1 MRRDLQTFCPK
12 DCRYNSGSFC
22 LLPFDSTCPHCTYSS
37 STSLFGH
44 TRFVATP
51 YGKCPVCGAE
61 GPCDVLAGEPTSQ
74 LSATGVEY
82 LFRCP
87 KCHEVSWV
95 RADRYEYTM
104 EPVSI
109 PDDVNMVDDEKPTK
123 TGTTC
128 IICGEKYEIEDP
140 NDGHICAKCKSAI
153 KRLREIFED
162 VDANSEEMDSSE
174 DTEDGVTTVGAT
186 TDEPMTLTLHGE
198 LHGLHGDT
206 DGDVTWFIGQI
217 HDESE
222 DDEEECRER
231 CEEPDDETDTDS
243 EREKLDDEDD
253 VYPMEC
259 TLCDLYGKKPC
270 VPNAG
275 GENFRCSHCTKSR
288 CARLEEEYDKLT
300 DEDKEDKEEVTRS
313 KEPAMTVKDFV
324 ARFLVEGMRVEIICD
339 DYIDI
344 PNSSVVLQTL
354 GQYVVEDC
362 ALCEC
367 PEALLAANV
376 LVICSS
382 EYSDGADIAIY
393 IDRIDGKKTEIRH

>member
-1 MRRDLQTFCPK
+1 MKRDLQTFCPK
-12 DCRYNSGSFC
+12 DCIYNSGSFC

-37 STSLFGH
+37 GTSLFGH
-44 TRFVATP
+44 TRFVTTP

-109 PDDVNMVDDEKPTK
+109 PDDVDMIDDEEPTK
-123 TGTTC
+123 VGTTC
-128 IICGEKYEIEDP
+128 IICGEEYEIEDP
-140 NDGHICAKCKSAI
+140 NDGHICEKCKSAI

-186 TDEPMTLTLHGE
+186 TDEPVVITLYGDGLRS
-198 LHGLHGDT
+198 LHGDT
-206 DGDVTWFIGQI
+206 DGDVTWFIGQV

-222 DDEEECRER
+222 DDDEEC
-231 CEEPDDETDTDS
+231 C
-243 EREKLDDEDD
+243 EREKPDDEDD

-259 TLCDLYGKKPC
+259 TLCDLYGKKPY
-270 VPNAG
+270 VPNAD
-275 GENFRCSHCTKSR
+275 GENCRCSHCTKDR
-288 CARLEEEYDKLT
+288 CARLEKEHEELAGEEK
-300 DEDKEDKEEVTRS
+300 DEQKEEVTRS
-313 KEPAMTVKDFV
+313 KEPAMTLKDFV
-324 ARFLVEGMRVEIICD
+324 ARFLMEGMQVEIICD
-339 DYIDI
+339 DYIDVSK
-344 PNSSVVLQTL
+344 NFVALQTL
-354 GQYVVEDC
+354 GQYIVKDC
-362 ALCEC
+362 ALYGC
-367 PEALLAANV
+367 PKALLEANV
-376 LVICSS
+376 LVVCSS
-382 EYSDGADIAIY
+382 EYSDCADIAIY
-393 IDRIDGKKTEIRH
+393 IDRVDGKKTEVRH